1 MVNYQRCV
9 IGRLNLERSKWI
21 DPRLYYPVVIH
32 FACLKQNPLRKR
44 KGTYSNLRG
53 HNTDHRC
60 SRWVIFKVKG
70 CKMKSK
76 IQFTDGQKKIMIQ
89 THNGSD
95 SGEFS
100 MKYYSDG
107 TLEKAI
113 SEIEKLL
120 EKLKGMEKLHL
131 DNGHAV

>member
-1 MVNYQRCV
+1 
-9 IGRLNLERSKWI
+9 
-21 DPRLYYPVVIH
+21 
-32 FACLKQNPLRKR
+32 
-44 KGTYSNLRG
+44 
-53 HNTDHRC
+53 
-60 SRWVIFKVKG
+60 
-70 CKMKSK
+70 MKSK